1 MQNNQQEIW
10 GMKKSSYPVIDSC
23 NMKRPGLLLLL
34 RDWMLIHQSSSTV
47 PISSGFLGGSH
58 FYLVWRVSGSLVCG
72 QEHNTM
78 NQAWC
83 RARIIWSRSSLWK
96 VNTEPPCFGIMKEGT
111 TTFVDHGDKS
121 SIKAKNVHLKQ
132 NNVNFVRE
140 VFRLCMIVDIFFSS
154 QIRLCSVWS
163 FFHALDHCCY
173 YQHVLHPDLGHQD
186 GLGPTR

>member
-1 MQNNQQEIW
+1 MQNNQLEIW

-47 PISSGFLGGSH
+47 TISSGFLGGSH

-78 NQAWC
+78 NQTWC
-83 RARIIWSRSSLWK
+83 RARIIWSGSSLWK
-96 VNTEPPCFGIMKEGT
+96 VNTEPLCLGIIKEGT
-111 TTFVDHGDKS
+111 ATFVDHGDKS

-132 NNVNFVRE
+132 NNANFVRE
-140 VFRLCMIVDIFFSS
+140 VFRLCMIVDIFFSQPNQTLFGLIIFS
-154 QIRLCSVWS
+154 CSGSLLLLSARVTPWPGTS
-163 FFHALDHCCY
+163 RWTGAY
-173 YQHVLHPDLGHQD
+173 
-186 GLGPTR
+186 